1 MNRALLVLLCLKAT
15 YTSAQW
21 RNPAF
26 QDIRGGHEIG
36 AYAQA
41 GLMTSSI
48 DYSLLTDF
56 YTGQTLDRGQ
66 RESISNRAN
75 GLQRGGLDLDY
86 GLFYRHLKDSTKVG
100 WSIMVAERYHGHM
113 AYTGDLFTLAF
124 LGNGSMGGKTA
135 NLSGSEGL
143 FMRFKQI
150 QAGLIVR
157 PNNKM
162 TFALGGGL
170 MWGHQLASVNIESGS
185 LYTQPEGEY
194 VDVAAKG
201 SVMYNSPGLSHYFNP
216 AGFGAGFDL
225 MFNYRH
231 KRLAITFEAR
241 DMGFISWNASTV
253 TQGLD
258 TALTYSGIYIDLF
271 GSSGDPLSNISADS
285 LINNLTRNRKQ
296 ESALMV
302 LPTSLMVEVEHGVS
316 KKDVRLYAGIMYR
329 FIPYFPYLY
338 FGTRAGLG
346 KGFGIDGR
354 FAYGGTGSW
363 NIGLGF
369 SKDFGKMVTIRA
381 LTYNLEG
388 VFTLGTGTSYAL
400 SVIVRP

>member
-1 MNRALLVLLCLKAT
+1 MSRAFVALLCLLSVHAT
-15 YTSAQW
+15 AQW

-36 AYAQA
+36 VYAQA

-56 YTGQTLDRGQ
+56 YTGQTLDRNQ
-66 RESISNRAN
+66 REAISRKSS

-86 GLFYRHLKDSTKVG
+86 GLFYRHMKDSAKLG

-124 LGNGSMGGKTA
+124 LGNGSLGGKTA
-135 NLSGSEGL
+135 DLSGSEGL

-157 PNNKM
+157 PNGKM
-162 TFALGGGL
+162 TLAIGGGL
-170 MWGHQLASVNIESGS
+170 MWGHQLAAVNIESGS

-194 VDVAAKG
+194 IDLGAKG
-201 SVMYNSPGLSHYFNP
+201 SVMYNTPGASPYFNS
-216 AGFGAGFDL
+216 AGFGAGFDV

-231 KRLAITFEAR
+231 KRLSVTFEAR

-258 TALTYSGIYIDLF
+258 TALTYSGINIDLF

-285 LINNLTRNRKQ
+285 LINDLTSDRKQ
-296 ESALMV
+296 ESSMMV
-302 LPTSLMVEVEHGVS
+302 LPTSLMIEVEHGIS
-316 KKDVRLYAGIMYR
+316 KKDVRLYGGIMYR
-329 FIPYFPYLY
+329 FIPYFPYMY
-338 FGTRAGLG
+338 VGTRAGLG

-354 FAYGGTGSW
+354 FAYGGSGSW
-363 NIGLGF
+363 NIGLGL
-369 SKDFGKMVTIRA
+369 SKDFGKIVTIRA